1 MWNSFS
7 SKSVN
12 SISYYSTTL
21 FYLMSSCFWFFS
33 FIFSTLRITSFIIIF
48 RWLSPSVDFYG
59 DPRVTIWPKKAL
71 EKLDNSPNVKV
82 EKWKKKHFKI
92 AKQFFFFSH
101 KKYGVSA
108 IKRQIWLEL
117 FTRCQKVVFA
127 IITIRYKC
135 PLL

>member
-71 EKLDNSPNVKV
+71 EKLDDSPNVKV
-82 EKWKKKHFKI
+82 EKWKKKTFQNRITVFFLFSQKI
-92 AKQFFFFSH
+92 W
-101 KKYGVSA
+101 GV
-108 IKRQIWLEL
+108 
-117 FTRCQKVVFA
+117 
-127 IITIRYKC
+127 RYKEANLARTFYAMPKSC
-135 PLL
+135 VRYNNYPL